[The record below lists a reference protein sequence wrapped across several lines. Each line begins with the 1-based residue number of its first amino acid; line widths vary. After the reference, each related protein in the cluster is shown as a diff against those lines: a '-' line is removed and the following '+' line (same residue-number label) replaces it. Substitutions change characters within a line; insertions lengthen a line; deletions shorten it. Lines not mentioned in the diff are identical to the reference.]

1 MKSSTSDAKRV
12 FCDTFRHASIGFW
25 NHNRLLAVLLLLF
38 KLQLMMMMTI
48 FGRSKVLMIHPV
60 QMIRE
65 SCKLEGTLL

>member
-1 MKSSTSDAKRV
+1 MKSSTSHAKRV
-12 FCDTFRHASIGFW
+12 FCDTFIHVHRFLESQ
-25 NHNRLLAVLLLLF
+25 LAVLLLLF